1 MYFKIVNGAV
11 EVGEKTI
18 LEEINM
24 EIKDKDHIA
33 IVGRNGVGK
42 TTLLKALIN
51 PTLLSEGVGENHFQV
66 TILGSPVIGYL
77 KQNEGAHDDK
87 TLKEAIL
94 ELYQP
99 ILDLEQKLK
108 KLEKKMEKKEAS
120 LEEIDRYILYQEEY
134 QNIGGYD
141 YQKEYLKA
149 FSKNGFC
156 EEDLSKK
163 LSSFSGGE
171 LTKINFIKL
180 LLSKPDLLIL
190 DEPTN
195 HLDIDAILWLE
206 EYLAHYPKTFV
217 LVSHDRMFI
226 NHVANKI
233 YEIEYGA
240 TILYHGNYA
249 FYEKEKKARYELAL
263 KNYEKQ
269 QKEIAR
275 LQRIVDR
282 FRYKPSKASMAMS
295 KLKQIER
302 MEKIEAPKKENQ
314 KTFRTTFPHFKESG
328 RVVLTVRDLRF
339 GYTTSLK
346 EVSFTLEKGRRL
358 GIVGKNGTGKS
369 TLLKTIMGRIPPLSG
384 DITFSYQV
392 TTAYFDQ
399 QFDTLDP
406 NLTVYAEFQKS
417 YPNANDYEIR
427 SALARFLFY
436 EEDIN
441 KQISVLSGGE
451 KVRLQLCKVVY
462 SGANF
467 LILDEPTN
475 HLDILCKEKLEEV
488 LESYPGTILFVSHD
502 RYFIQ
507 KIADSILD
515 FTNSKVTYYDY
526 SYEDY
531 LEKKK
536 ETEMVTIEELQKPE
550 KMQHERLEKKK
561 KNHSLDEKIR
571 KLEKELEQLQAQRYL
586 EEVYLNPIKYQEVEN
601 KIKVLEEQLNE
612 LLAKW

>member
-1 MYFKIVNGAV
+1 MYFKIVNGAID
-11 EVGEKTI
+11 VGTKRI

-42 TTLLKALIN
+42 TTMLKALID
-51 PTLLSEGVGENHFQV
+51 PSLLSEGVGEDHFQV

-77 KQNEGAHDDK
+77 KQNEGVYDDT
-87 TLKEAIL
+87 TLLESIL
-94 ELYQP
+94 EVYQP
-99 ILDLEQKLK
+99 ILDTQNKLK
-108 KLEKKMEKKEAS
+108 KLEKKLELGQAS
-120 LEEIDRYILYQEEY
+120 LEDMDQYTFYQTQY
-134 QNIGGYD
+134 QNMGGYD

-149 FSKNGFC
+149 FAKNGFQ
-156 EEDLSKK
+156 EEDFSKK
-163 LSSFSGGE
+163 MSSFSGGE

-206 EYLAHYPKTFV
+206 EYLASYPKTFV
-217 LVSHDRMFI
+217 IVSHDRMFI
-226 NHVANKI
+226 NHVTNKI
-233 YEIEYGA
+233 YEIEYGS
-240 TILYHGNYA
+240 TILYHGNYDT
-249 FYEKEKKARYELAL
+249 YEKEKKARYEIAL

-295 KLKQIER
+295 KLKQLEKMVKLEKPER
-302 MEKIEAPKKENQ
+302 EN
-314 KTFRTTFPHFKESG
+314 KRTFHVHFPYFKESG
-328 RVVLTVRDLRF
+328 RVVLTVNHLQF
-339 GYTTSLK
+339 GYNTILG
-346 EVSFTLEKGRRL
+346 EVTFTLEKKRRL

-369 TLLKTIMGRIPPLSG
+369 TLLKTIMNQIPSLSG
-384 DITFSYQV
+384 EITFGYQV

-406 NLTVYAEFQKS
+406 ELSVYEEFQKS
-417 YPNANDYEIR
+417 YPDMNDYEIR
-427 SALARFLFY
+427 SALASFLFY

-441 KQISVLSGGE
+441 KKISVLSGGE

-462 SGANF
+462 SGANL

-488 LESYPGTILFVSHD
+488 LQTYPGTILFVSHD
-502 RYFIQ
+502 RYFIK

-515 FTNSKVTYYDY
+515 FSDSKITYYDY
-526 SYEDY
+526 TYEDY
-531 LEKKK
+531 LEKIKEKEEVGQKITQRVKK
-536 ETEMVTIEELQKPE
+536 EKQEKKKNILSLDKKISKIEAEIEELK
-550 KMQHERLEKKK
+550 
-561 KNHSLDEKIR
+561 
-571 KLEKELEQLQAQRYL
+571 KELFW
-586 EEVYLNPIKYQEVEN
+586 EEVYLSPQKYQEVES
-601 KIKVLEEQLNE
+601 KIKELEEELNQLLME
-612 LLAKW
+612 W